1 MTEDLLLFTGINI
14 LMAWSVYIVLM
25 SGTLS
30 FANGGFMAIGGYVAG
45 ALTVKVGLP
54 LPLAMIAGAALCALF
69 AMAVAWP
76 SLRTRG
82 VYLILVTIGIS
93 FCVKNA
99 FEATRFFGGVQG
111 MSGLQGTTV
120 WLVWGT
126 VFAVGLGLWLLS
138 RTPMQRIMDAVRE
151 DEMAA
156 RSLGINPAYVK
167 TVCFGAGAA
176 LAAVAGAF
184 YAHHMFVIT
193 PEHFNIFVSVFV
205 VLYVIMG
212 GVNNLWGPVIGA
224 TIMTA
229 MPEFIRALQE
239 WRPTAFGL
247 TIVILLLV
255 RPEGLLAFRTR
266 SAKAADAQPEP
277 EADGP
282 AQPVLAVGLGAREDA
297 LR

>member
-1 MTEDLLLFTGINI
+1 MMQDLLVFTGINI

-30 FANGGFMAIGGYVAG
+30 FANGGFMAIGGYIAG
-45 ALTVKVGLP
+45 ALTVKAGLP
-54 LPLAMIAGAALCALF
+54 LSLAMLAAAALCALF

-93 FCVKNA
+93 FCVKNG

-111 MSGLQGTTV
+111 MSGMQGTTL
-120 WLVWGT
+120 WYVWGT
-126 VFAVGLGLWLLS
+126 VVSVGLGLWLLA

-167 TVCFGAGAA
+167 IVCFGAGAA

-205 VLYVIMG
+205 VLYVILG
-212 GVNNLWGPVIGA
+212 GVNNLWGPVVGA
-224 TIMTA
+224 VIMTTL
-229 MPEFIRALQE
+229 PEFIRVLQE
-239 WRPTAFGL
+239 WRPTVFGL
-247 TIVILLLV
+247 AIVILLLV

-266 SAKAADAQPEP
+266 SAKATERQADEDGAAEPEP
-277 EADGP
+277 
-282 AQPVLAVGLGAREDA
+282 AVR
-297 LR
+297 

>member
-1 MTEDLLLFTGINI
+1 MTSDLLLFTGINI

-45 ALTVKVGLP
+45 ALTVKAGLP
-54 LPLAMIAGAALCALF
+54 LPLAMLVGAVLCALF

-82 VYLILVTIGIS
+82 VYLILVTIGVS

-99 FEATRFFGGVQG
+99 FEATKFFGGVQG

-126 VFAVGLGLWLLS
+126 VLAVGLGLWLLS

-156 RSLGINPAYVK
+156 RSLGVSPAYVK
-167 TVCFGAGAA
+167 TVCLGAGAA
-176 LAAVAGAF
+176 IAAVAGAF

-212 GVNNLWGPVIGA
+212 GVNNLWGPVVGA

-229 MPEFIRALQE
+229 LPELIRELQA

-247 TIVILLLV
+247 AIVILLLV

-266 SAKAADAQPEP
+266 SAKAADARLEP
-277 EADGP
+277 GVDVAAPHVIAAAPAVREEA
-282 AQPVLAVGLGAREDA
+282 VR
-297 LR
+297 